1 MDNLPLYVSVVFVI
15 TTFITVFLFWKT
27 TGRSRLLLLIS
38 LAWLALQAIIASTGF
53 YTVTDSLPPRLL
65 LALIPGIIFTIIV
78 FSNKNGRQ
86 WLDTME
92 LNHLTLIHL
101 VRIPVEFI
109 LLWLSIYH
117 FIPEI
122 MTFEGRNFDILSG
135 ISAALIWYFG
145 FYKNR
150 LNKSVLLFWNLIC
163 LGLLINIVTIAIL
176 SAPYPFQKLGIDQ
189 PNIAVF
195 YFPFIWL
202 PAYVVPV
209 VLFSHFAAIRKL
221 IIGREEKLAIMHG

>member
-1 MDNLPLYVSVVFVI
+1 MENLPLYVSVIFVI
-15 TTFITVFLFWKT
+15 TTLITVFLFWRL
-27 TGRSRLLLLIS
+27 TGKSRLVVFVS
-38 LAWLALQAIIASTGF
+38 AVWLALQGIIASTGF

-65 LALIPGIIFTIIV
+65 LALAPGIVFIIII
-78 FSNKNGRQ
+78 FSNKKGRE
-86 WLDTME
+86 WLDRME
-92 LNHLTLIHL
+92 LNNLTLIHL
-101 VRIPVEFI
+101 VRIPVELI

-135 ISAALIWYFG
+135 ISALLIWYFG

-150 LNKSVLLFWNLIC
+150 LNKTVLHFWNLIC
-163 LGLLINIVTIAIL
+163 LGLLINIVAIAIL
-176 SAPYPFQKLGIDQ
+176 SAPYPFQKFGIDQ

-209 VLFSHFAAIRKL
+209 VMFSHLAAILKL
-221 IIGREEKLAIMHG
+221 INTKEEKLAIVSN